1 MAALMDA
8 DPDQA
13 AVISAPVLCSP
24 AAVAMG
30 HSYHMGPPSL
40 RSSVPWGLQLLHEA
54 DATHP
59 ALHAARDALEALQ
72 SRSEMVVSVDWD
84 GVTLEQLPGVVE
96 LAVRRA
102 GVQVAAS
109 EGRAGSPLSVSFS
122 VRDAAAGE
130 VYVAQ
135 LRWEGG
141 SRHLHCLAP
150 LLAPLR
156 LDGLTAVPADGPPP
170 GAGSLTG
177 PRLGAPPLAY
187 LPDRGVGVELEL
199 ITLAAETGRGCFTKA
214 HLTLTLTLT
223 QTLTLTLTLTLALAL
238 SDRWMGDRWM
248 GDGWMHGC
256 MDRRMGSHGTVMRS
270 SLCVARATSTPAHT
284 TSVLGGGALLA
295 GGGHAARRRAR

>member
-1 MAALMDA
+1 MSCNWTCCQEDAPSDVPKMSLFDDVDPDSEEGRNAMMEALMDA
-8 DPDQA
+8 DSDQV
-13 AVISAPVLCSP
+13 AVLSAPVLCSP
-24 AAVAMG
+24 AAVAVG

-54 DATHP
+54 DVTHP
-59 ALHAARDALEALQ
+59 ALHAAHDALEALQ

-130 VYVAQ
+130 VYVAA

-150 LLAPLR
+150 LLAPIR
-156 LDGLTAVPADGPPP
+156 LDGLTAVPTDGPPP

-177 PRLGAPPLAY
+177 PCLGAPPLAY

-199 ITLAAETGRGCFTKA
+199 ITFAAETARGCFTKV
-214 HLTLTLTLT
+214 
-223 QTLTLTLTLTLALAL
+223 Q
-238 SDRWMGDRWM
+238 
-248 GDGWMHGC
+248 
-256 MDRRMGSHGTVMRS
+256 RR
-270 SLCVARATSTPAHT
+270 
-284 TSVLGGGALLA
+284 
-295 GGGHAARRRAR
+295 

>member
-8 DPDQA
+8 DPEITA
-13 AVISAPVLCSP
+13 EITAPVLCSP

-59 ALHAARDALEALQ
+59 ALNAARDALEALQ

-122 VRDAAAGE
+122 VRDAAPGE
-130 VYVAQ
+130 VFVAQ

-156 LDGLTAVPADGPPP
+156 LDGLTAVPTDGPPP
-170 GAGSLTG
+170 GAGSLNE

-199 ITLAAETGRGCFTKA
+199 ITLAAETGQGCFTKA
-214 HLTLTLTLT
+214 H
-223 QTLTLTLTLTLALAL
+223 
-238 SDRWMGDRWM
+238 
-248 GDGWMHGC
+248 H
-256 MDRRMGSHGTVMRS
+256 
-270 SLCVARATSTPAHT
+270 PKP
-284 TSVLGGGALLA
+284 
-295 GGGHAARRRAR
+295 